1 MQSEIS
7 YDTPVGKGAIPL
19 MSLESV
25 FRSLLLNPGI
35 KTLWGHNPMK
45 KIKKEGSGKM
55 FNTTLIALQGFHPR
69 RFVLTYYLN
78 WYYVIIAIQRRDG
91 QGGQVRAPPSSYQCF
106 VFHSIRVKGILQSR
120 KENVVYHP
128 GSARLIVWSE

>member
-19 MSLESV
+19 MILESV

-78 WYYVIIAIQRRDG
+78 GTTSLSRFSAG
-91 QGGQVRAPPSSYQCF
+91 T
-106 VFHSIRVKGILQSR
+106 VKGDRYGPLR
-120 KENVVYHP
+120 HRT
-128 GSARLIVWSE
+128 SALYFIA